1 MCEFHTESRTSEI
14 LDSSWTPACQES
26 DQSRRH
32 LQDDYRISVQ
42 HPDPSLRIL
51 PKKRLTQAEPFTVS
65 DVDFTR
71 ALYIREAVA
80 EKRDYICFLTRA
92 TTRVVY
98 LVVVTDF
105 SVQTFVL
112 AYRAFAA
119 RRSVPQQTI
128 YDNASTYLLAA
139 EEVTA
144 LFPSQILKA
153 SLSKQGVDWR
163 FIPKR
168 VS

>member
-1 MCEFHTESRTSEI
+1 MCLCEFHTESRTSEI
-14 LDSSWTPACQES
+14 LDSCWTSACQES
-26 DQSRRH
+26 DQSLRH
-32 LQDDYRISVQ
+32 LQDDYRIAVQ
-42 HPDPSLRIL
+42 RSWPISSSKEKTHSSRTIYSFWRRLYKSFIHPRSCS
-51 PKKRLTQAEPFTVS
+51 Q
-65 DVDFTR
+65 
-71 ALYIREAVA
+71 
-80 EKRDYICFLTRA
+80 KRDYICFLTRA

-128 YDNASTYLLAA
+128 YDNASTYLLAV

-153 SLSKQGVDWR
+153 SLSKQGGD
-163 FIPKR
+163 
-168 VS
+168 